1 MTRILHVREQVR
13 QDSLMFSS
21 YGSHVVLHMVLFM
34 VLHTVYVHGST
45 YSFFTWSYAWFLLV
59 VLLIVS
65 SYGSTHGIRSL
76 YFKFLPMV
84 LFMLLP

>member
-45 YSFFTWSYAWFLLV
+45 YSFFTWSYAWFLLL
-59 VLLIVS
+59 VLLIVYVHGSTIVS
-65 SYGSTHGIRSL
+65 SYGFFSRMDDLSAFH
-76 YFKFLPMV
+76 
-84 LFMLLP
+84 